1 VRLFA
6 SHIHWRLA
14 ADVSQVFNLTRLEDA
29 ADDTEGVRQRPLSER
44 RAVKRH
50 YYRAENGIAYFLNRG
65 RVMVQ
70 REMEKPGSPMRWL
83 PSGAQAMLD
92 LRATYLN
99 GEWNDFWKFH
109 VQRED
114 QRLYGRIE
122 SAG

>member
-1 VRLFA
+1 MRLFA

-29 ADDTEGVRQRPLSER
+29 ADDTEGVRQRLLSER

-70 REMEKPGSPMRWL
+70 REMEKPGSPTPGNTPASSSTVRN
-83 PSGAQAMLD
+83 
-92 LRATYLN
+92 TLN
-99 GEWNDFWKFH
+99 
-109 VQRED
+109 
-114 QRLYGRIE
+114 RLSRVT
-122 SAG
+122 